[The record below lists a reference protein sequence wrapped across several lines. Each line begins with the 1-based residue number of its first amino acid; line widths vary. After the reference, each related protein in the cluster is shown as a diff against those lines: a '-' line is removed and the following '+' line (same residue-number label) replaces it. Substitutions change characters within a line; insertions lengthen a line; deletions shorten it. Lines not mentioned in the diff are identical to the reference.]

1 MEERRIQFT
10 IKNEELLGVLMSL
23 PKVQRGQ
30 FIAMSLAAYVQTEEG
45 QHMLN
50 LFGRQHTTTHSDME
64 KIDESKNQDLT
75 KNSVMGEFE

>member
-1 MEERRIQFT
+1 MDERRIQFT
-10 IKNEELLGVLMSL
+10 IKNEALLKTLMSL

-50 LFGRQHTTTHSDME
+50 LFGRQRSGGSLKIESENEVKSTHSG
-64 KIDESKNQDLT
+64 
-75 KNSVMGEFE
+75 SVMGEFE

>member
-1 MEERRIQFT
+1 MDERRIQFT
-10 IKNEELLGVLMSL
+10 IKNEALLKTLMSL

-50 LFGRQHTTTHSDME
+50 LFGRKSSGGSP
-64 KIDESKNQDLT
+64 KIESENEVKNVPSG
-75 KNSVMGEFE
+75 SVMGEFE

>member
-1 MEERRIQFT
+1 MDERRIQFT
-10 IKNEELLGVLMSL
+10 IKNEALLKTLMSL

-50 LFGRQHTTTHSDME
+50 LFGRKGSGGSPKIESENEVKSTHSG
-64 KIDESKNQDLT
+64 L
-75 KNSVMGEFE
+75 VMGEFE